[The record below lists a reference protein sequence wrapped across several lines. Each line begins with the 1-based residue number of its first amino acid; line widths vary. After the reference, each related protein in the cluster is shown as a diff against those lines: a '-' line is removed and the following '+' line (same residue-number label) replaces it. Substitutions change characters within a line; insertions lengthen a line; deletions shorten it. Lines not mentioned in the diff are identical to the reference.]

1 MSKTIGFRKPQAPA
15 DAFVAKGK
23 EAFDEPS
30 EPVKRMT
37 LDVPAS
43 LHKALKR
50 KAVDDGLTMRELVV
64 QWVREKLTNA

>member
-1 MSKTIGFRKPQAPA
+1 MSKTIGFRKPQNPV
-15 DAFVAKGK
+15 DEFVAKGK
-23 EAFDEPS
+23 EVYDEPS

-64 QWVREKLTNA
+64 QWVREKLANA

>member
-1 MSKTIGFRKPQAPA
+1 MSKTIGIRKPQNPA

-23 EAFDEPS
+23 ETFEAPS

-50 KAVDDGLTMRELVV
+50 RAVDDGLTMRELLID
-64 QWVREKLTNA
+64 WVREKLAND